1 MNFYKNLSV
10 IINDRNIYSMDRDR
24 TSIAETNRFT
34 SIFKL
39 LDIEQFDIL
48 FKKAL
53 EIYWGEDYSKM
64 NQQDEVVFLAI
75 LKKEYESVNIKFQIK
90 DAEELDFEFHSGE
103 LVETKTTRY
112 KVLTENLLNALE
124 MDGSGSSDYV
134 YRLLR
139 AIRKKILN
147 EESEKASL

>member
-75 LKKEYESVNIKFQIK
+75 LKKEYENVNIKFQIK

-124 MDGSGSSDYV
+124 MDGSGCSDYV
-134 YRLLR
+134 YKLLR
-139 AIRKKILN
+139 SIRKRILN
-147 EESEKASL
+147 EQSEKAS